1 MTILES
7 IVAHKREE
15 VEARKG
21 ETSLQALLDR
31 LPGAPAARDF
41 RAALLNPELPA
52 PRVIAEVK
60 RRSPSRGILRMD
72 LDPVELAHT
81 YQQNGAAALSV
92 LVDNHFFGGS
102 LEDLRAVSSVVGVP
116 VLCKEFI
123 VDPYQIYEARLAGAD
138 AILLIAGILA
148 SVEMREMRQLAAS
161 LGMASLVEVHDRA
174 ELGAALASGAEI
186 VGINN
191 RNLHTFTVSLDTTRD
206 LRPLIPANIV
216 TVSESGI
223 SSAAHRSYLAS
234 LDIDALLVGESLI
247 TASDVASATR
257 EICGLS
263 VSVLEES
270 LR

>member
-15 VEARKG
+15 VEARKRKR
-21 ETSLQALLDR
+21 SLQSLLER
-31 LPGAPAARDF
+31 LPGAPVARDF
-41 RAALLNPELPA
+41 RAALLKPGLPA

-60 RRSPSRGILRMD
+60 RRSPSKGPLRLD
-72 LDPVELAHT
+72 LDPVGLART
-81 YQQNGAAALSV
+81 YQQNGATAISV
-92 LVDNHFFGGS
+92 LADSHFFGGS
-102 LEDLRAVSSVVGVP
+102 LEDLRVVSSAVDVP

-123 VDPYQIYEARLAGAD
+123 IDPYQVYEAHLAGAD

-148 SVEMREMRQLAAS
+148 VTEMHAMGQLAES
-161 LGMASLVEVHDRA
+161 LGMASLVEVHDRS
-174 ELGAALASGAEI
+174 ELDAALASGAEI
-186 VGINN
+186 IGINN
-191 RNLHTFTVSLDTTRD
+191 RNLHNFTVSLDTTRD

-234 LDIDALLVGESLI
+234 LTIDALLIGESLI

-257 EICGLS
+257 EICGLA
-263 VSVLEES
+263 VPVLEES
-270 LR
+270 LP

>member
-1 MTILES
+1 MTILKT
-7 IVAHKREE
+7 IVGYKREE

-21 ETSLQALLDR
+21 KTTLQTLRKR
-31 LPGAPAARDF
+31 LPGAPVARDF
-41 RAALLNPELPA
+41 RAALLNPALPA

-60 RRSPSRGILRMD
+60 RRSPSKGILRLD
-72 LDPVELAHT
+72 LNPVDLART
-81 YQQNGAAALSV
+81 YQLNGAAAVSV
-92 LVDNHFFGGS
+92 LADSRFFGGS
-102 LEDLRAVSSVVGVP
+102 LEDVRAVSSAIDVP

-123 VDPYQIYEARLAGAD
+123 VDPYQLYEARLAGAD

-148 SVEMREMRQLAAS
+148 TVEMRELRQLAAG

-186 VGINN
+186 IGINN
-191 RNLHTFTVSLDTTRD
+191 RDLHTFTVSLDTTRD

-234 LDIDALLVGESLI
+234 IDIEALLIGESLI
-247 TASDVASATR
+247 TASDEARATR

-263 VSVLEES
+263 ISVLEES